1 MKNGMEEK
9 LIRPTLEEMDQE
21 IERLRHQK
29 RIHGAVKWTLYSL
42 AVVAAMA
49 VLIATLWMPVLK
61 ITGSSMSPTLK
72 NDEMVVAIRTKHFKS
87 GDVIAFYYDNK
98 ILIKRVIATAG
109 QYVDIQE
116 DGTVLVDGEVL
127 DEPYIEEKSKG
138 ECNIQ
143 LPYQVGDGQIFVMGD
158 DRPISLDSR
167 TSAVGTI
174 GKEKILGRVIFRVWP
189 WSGFGHVQ

>member
-1 MKNGMEEK
+1 MKQNLTRPSIEE
-9 LIRPTLEEMDQE
+9 IDQE
-21 IERLRHQK
+21 IERLRNQK
-29 RIHGAVKWTLYSL
+29 RTHRALRWTLYSL
-42 AVVAAMA
+42 AVVAAIA
-49 VLIATLWMPVLK
+49 VLVATLWLPVLK
-61 ITGSSMSPTLK
+61 ITGSSMKPTL
-72 NDEMVVAIRTKHFKS
+72 NDSEMVVAVRTEHFES

-127 DEPYIEEKSKG
+127 DEPYLEEKSVG

-158 DRPISLDSR
+158 DRLVSLDSR
-167 TSAVGTI
+167 TTAVGTI
-174 GKEKILGRVIFRVWP
+174 GEEKVLGRVMFKIWP
-189 WSGFGHVQ
+189 WSGIGRVQ

>member
-1 MKNGMEEK
+1 MKEN
-9 LIRPTLEEMDQE
+9 LIRPTIEEMDRE
-21 IERLRHQK
+21 IERLQHQK
-29 RIHGAVKWTLYSL
+29 RTYRAVRWTLYSL

-61 ITGSSMSPTLK
+61 ITGSSMSPTL
-72 NDEMVVAIRTKHFKS
+72 NNGEMVAAIRTKHFKS
-87 GDVIAFYYDNK
+87 GDVIALYYDNK

-116 DGTVLVDGEVL
+116 DGTVLVDGGVL

-158 DRPISLDSR
+158 DRAISLDSR
-167 TSAVGTI
+167 TTAVGTI
-174 GKEKILGRVIFRVWP
+174 GEEKILGRVIFRVWP
-189 WSGFGHVQ
+189 WSGFGRVQ